1 MRERALL
8 SALPGADHCIVCGS
22 SNPIGLRLQFWTE
35 DERVVSE
42 FVARP
47 EFQGFD
53 NLFQGGVLSAILDD
67 LMVRTIWRHH
77 GLNVTGKMEVTF
89 RRPIRIGT
97 AVRVEGEAAEPRSIA
112 RSRRPRERSC
122 RTGAWPRTRAA
133 RSCWWTRISWRNWPM
148 AESRGAYWDA
158 RMETLPRAALA
169 DLQLAWLQWQVRRC
183 HEGSDFLAPAPG
195 RGRTQPGGP
204 ATLDDYRRVPPLSAD
219 DLRIEQAAYPP
230 FGRGVVAPRAL
241 WREALPVGPTT
252 QPPLWS
258 AWSEADVHARGAQAA
273 RLLWQAGVR
282 PDDVLLVHL
291 DWRPAHSG
299 VAVG

>member
-97 AVRVEGEAAEPRSIA
+97 TVRVEGEAAEPLHRTVEATA
-112 RSRRPRERSC
+112 RALLPDGSV
-122 RTGAWPRTRAA
+122 AA
-133 RSCWWTRISWRNWPM
+133 
-148 AESRGAYWDA
+148 DA
-158 RMETLPRAALA
+158 RGTFVLVDADKLA
-169 DLQLAWLQWQVRRC
+169 KLA
-183 HEGSDFLAPAPG
+183 HG
-195 RGRTQPGGP
+195 
-204 ATLDDYRRVPPLSAD
+204 
-219 DLRIEQAAYPP
+219 
-230 FGRGVVAPRAL
+230 
-241 WREALPVGPTT
+241 
-252 QPPLWS
+252 
-258 AWSEADVHARGAQAA
+258 
-273 RLLWQAGVR
+273 
-282 PDDVLLVHL
+282 
-291 DWRPAHSG
+291 
-299 VAVG
+299 